1 MEKKLFWIIM
11 TPGSLL
17 TLFLGIWLIVLL
29 GRDYFAQSMWLHIKI
44 TLVLLLI
51 FYHLYLFKQLLAFR
65 KQANQHSARFYRII
79 NEFPSLML
87 IVIVLLAVLKP
98 KMG

>member
-1 MEKKLFWIIM
+1 M
-11 TPGSLL
+11 TPGGLL

-29 GRDYFAQSMWLHIKI
+29 GRDYFAQSIWLHIKI

-51 FYHLYLFKQLLAFR
+51 LYHLYLFKLLLGFKKR
-65 KQANQHSARFYRII
+65 ANQHSARFYRII

-87 IVIVLLAVLKP
+87 IAIILLAVLKP
-98 KMG
+98 GMG